1 MSQEYIE
8 ITEKTLE
15 EAITTACRKL
25 SVTSD
30 RLDYVVIQREKSGFL
45 GIGAKPAII
54 KARAKVSAQTAQAI
68 LDDVISKAE
77 KRIQKENT
85 AKDSMKEKALK
96 DKTPK
101 ESVSKTETE
110 KASADAKKKAE
121 KKAEKIEKAVKSE
134 NKEKEKAEKTEQ
146 KDREK
151 EAKKN
156 NKKKNK
162 KAASQKKT
170 SQEAD
175 PAVKNATE
183 VAAAV
188 EKDAESEAG
197 KEAPAPK
204 KKAAVPQLT
213 DEKIAEIKKTA
224 NTFLTDVFKAMDM
237 DVEISE
243 DYQKETGV
251 LTVNMEGEDM
261 GVLIGKRGQTLDSL
275 QYLVSL
281 VVNKGVDGYIHV
293 KADTE
298 NYRERRKKTLE
309 NLAKNIA
316 FKVKRTRQPVAL
328 EPMNPYERRI
338 IHSSLQ
344 NEKYITTYSEGE
356 EPYRK
361 VVVALKKDENG
372 VDLLKEERF
381 EKGGRGRNSRN
392 GKGGRGGRRGRDY
405 RGSKNNSRSSDNTSD
420 HSQNA
425 DAE

>member
-85 AKDSMKEKALK
+85 AKDNSKEKDLK
-96 DKTPK
+96 EKNTK
-101 ESVSKTETE
+101 EKSI
-110 KASADAKKKAE
+110 SADVKKKVE

-175 PAVKNATE
+175 PIVKNAPET
-183 VAAAV
+183 AAAV
-188 EKDAESEAG
+188 EKDTES
-197 KEAPAPK
+197 EAPAPK

-405 RGSKNNSRSSDNTSD
+405 RGSKNSSRSSDNTSD

>member
-54 KARAKVSAQTAQAI
+54 KARAKVSSQTAQAI
-68 LDDVISKAE
+68 LDDVLSKAE

-85 AKDSMKEKALK
+85 AKDNSKEKDLK
-96 DKTPK
+96 EKNTK
-101 ESVSKTETE
+101 EKSI
-110 KASADAKKKAE
+110 SADVKKKVE

-134 NKEKEKAEKTEQ
+134 NKEKEKAEKSEQ

-170 SQEAD
+170 LQEAD
-175 PAVKNATE
+175 TSVKNAPE
-183 VAAAV
+183 AAAA
-188 EKDAESEAG
+188 AE
-197 KEAPAPK
+197 KEAEKESPAPK

-243 DYQKETGV
+243 DYQKDTGV

-372 VDLLKEERF
+372 VELLKEERF
-381 EKGGRGRNSRN
+381 EKGGRGRNSRG
-392 GKGGRGGRRGRDY
+392 GKGGRGGRRGRDF
-405 RGSKNNSRSSDNTSD
+405 RGSKNNSRSSENTEDN
-420 HSQNA
+420 SQNA

>member
-85 AKDSMKEKALK
+85 AKDNSKEKDLK
-96 DKTPK
+96 EKNTK
-101 ESVSKTETE
+101 EKSI
-110 KASADAKKKAE
+110 SADVKKKVE

-183 VAAAV
+183 AAAAV
-188 EKDAESEAG
+188 EKDAES
-197 KEAPAPK
+197 EAPAPK

-213 DEKIAEIKKTA
+213 DEKISEIKKIA

>member
-68 LDDVISKAE
+68 LDDVLSKAE

-85 AKDSMKEKALK
+85 VKDSMKEKALK

-183 VAAAV
+183 AAAAV
-188 EKDAESEAG
+188 EKDTES
-197 KEAPAPK
+197 EAPAPK

-213 DEKIAEIKKTA
+213 DEKISEIKKTA

>member
-175 PAVKNATE
+175 PIVKNAPET
-183 VAAAV
+183 AAAV
-188 EKDAESEAG
+188 EKDAES
-197 KEAPAPK
+197 EAPAPK

-213 DEKIAEIKKTA
+213 DEKISEIKKIA

>member
-175 PAVKNATE
+175 PIVKNAPET
-183 VAAAV
+183 AAAV
-188 EKDAESEAG
+188 EKDAES
-197 KEAPAPK
+197 EAPAPK

-213 DEKIAEIKKTA
+213 DEKISEIKKIA
-224 NTFLTDVFKAMDM
+224 NTFLTDVFKALDM

>member
-85 AKDSMKEKALK
+85 AKDNSKEKDLK
-96 DKTPK
+96 EKNTK
-101 ESVSKTETE
+101 EKSI
-110 KASADAKKKAE
+110 SADVKKKVE

-183 VAAAV
+183 AAAAV
-188 EKDAESEAG
+188 EKDTES
-197 KEAPAPK
+197 EAPAPK

-213 DEKIAEIKKTA
+213 DEKISEIKKIA

>member
-68 LDDVISKAE
+68 LDDVLSKAE

-85 AKDSMKEKALK
+85 VKDSMKEKALK

-183 VAAAV
+183 AAAAV
-188 EKDAESEAG
+188 EKDTES
-197 KEAPAPK
+197 EAPAPK

-405 RGSKNNSRSSDNTSD
+405 RGSKNSSRSSDNTSD

>member
-85 AKDSMKEKALK
+85 AKDNSKEKDLK
-96 DKTPK
+96 EKNTK
-101 ESVSKTETE
+101 EKSI
-110 KASADAKKKAE
+110 SADVKKKVE

-175 PAVKNATE
+175 PIVKNAPET
-183 VAAAV
+183 AAAV
-188 EKDAESEAG
+188 EKDAES
-197 KEAPAPK
+197 EAPAPK

-213 DEKIAEIKKTA
+213 DEKISEIKKIA

>member
-183 VAAAV
+183 AAAAV
-188 EKDAESEAG
+188 EKDAES
-197 KEAPAPK
+197 EAPAPK